1 MEEERRAVN
10 KVSDVPVEKGIMV
23 GNILSGL
30 ILAAILWVGST
41 IISLKDDINDVIIEQ
56 KVIISELSSV
66 KMTQIDHE
74 KRLRSMEHEKRQ

>member
-66 KMTQIDHE
+66 KMTQQDHE
-74 KRLRSMEHEKRQ
+74 DRLRIMEHEKR